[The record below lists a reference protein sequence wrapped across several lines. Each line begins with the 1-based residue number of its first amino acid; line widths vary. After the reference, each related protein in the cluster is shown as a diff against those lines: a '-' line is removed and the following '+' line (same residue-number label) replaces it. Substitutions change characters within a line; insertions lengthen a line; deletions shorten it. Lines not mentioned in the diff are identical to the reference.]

1 MSDLDYI
8 VSPDLKKTY
17 DTRQVLARLLD
28 GSKFQEYKKNMLITL
43 KINTFNSLLYHMAI
57 LGIFLYQT

>member
-28 GSKFQEYKKNMLITL
+28 GSKFQEYKK
-43 KINTFNSLLYHMAI
+43 
-57 LGIFLYQT
+57 